1 MGSVASGGGIVRA
14 DSAAAERNRGP
25 ILSVL
30 SQVLPGQGRVLE
42 IAAGSGQHAGYFAA
56 ALPGLTWLPTDADAD
71 AVATMEARFSGR
83 PVPNVAGPQ
92 LLDVT
97 ARPWPVNDVDAV
109 YACNVLHISPWRVC
123 EALFAGAARLLG
135 AGSVLVI
142 YGPFFTADAVPAQG
156 NLGFDARLR
165 ARNADWGIRAL
176 EDVARVAGEQGFA
189 LEARVAMPANNLTLV
204 FRRQP
209 PT

>member
-1 MGSVASGGGIVRA
+1 MRV

-30 SQVLPGQGRVLE
+30 REVLPPQGQVLE
-42 IAAGSGQHAGYFAA
+42 IAAGSGQHAAFFAA
-56 ALPGLTWLPTDADAD
+56 ALPGLTWLPTDADAH
-71 AVATMEARFSGR
+71 AIAAMETRFASEPLR
-83 PVPNVAGPQ
+83 NVAKPR

-97 ARPWPVNDVDAV
+97 DWPWPVSAADAL